1 MLNLWPDERR
11 AIAPPDPISVADWS
25 NKNIVLLPESSRE
38 PGPYRWQRT
47 PYHRD
52 IMNLYQHPQVRHIVL
67 KWATQVGKT
76 VILYNMLGYAVDQD
90 PYSTLLTYP
99 SDDEAKTISRTRVQP
114 LIEASKTLREKKPT
128 DQKRYQLTEMSFP
141 AMVLYVIGANSPT
154 PMSQK
159 PCRNVFRDEVNKWPP
174 QIKDHGDPMDLSTE
188 RMKGYWDI
196 RKIVD
201 VSSPTL
207 EGGNISKQEA
217 LCQVK
222 LRYFVPCPFCKRLQV
237 LSFWKLNPG
246 GVVFEDEKE
255 LETMY
260 RIQKAKNTAAYECR
274 FCAKK
279 IDDSWKEWMLD
290 PKNGAGWFDERIEEP
305 KKSRDP
311 IGELFEYFNQEGIML
326 ESIAASQLSSLY
338 SPWIRWADVVEKFLE
353 ANLSTFRRF
362 DKLRTFKNDW
372 LAEEFKD
379 TIHEKSEDSI
389 LALRCE
395 MAPHIVPAAAVAL
408 TAGIDCQKDGFYFVV
423 RAWAKDYTNWLIRY
437 GYVLSWD
444 DIYRILYEESYKVE
458 GKEAPMS
465 VWRAGIDT
473 GGGSD
478 GDQSMTASAYRWIS
492 TRGGAKVFGTKGAS
506 RIQSQPIKLSLI
518 NTMPGKRNIPIP
530 GAGVRLCMIDT
541 ILFKD
546 VFHNQMQIKDGD
558 PGCVY
563 LHADTDM
570 DYASQIVSEE
580 KVRDQKGVYRWE
592 HVRGENHYLDAEV
605 IAFAMASPFFMGGVD
620 MIASRSGAAGKD
632 RSGSRRDAASTRKI
646 NRSKGFLPKKDG
658 WLKR

>member
-11 AIAPPDPISVADWS
+11 AIAPPEPISAADWS
-25 NKNIVLLPESSRE
+25 NRNIVLLPESSRE

-52 IMNLYQHPQVRHIVL
+52 ILNLYQHPQVRHIVL

-76 VILYNMLGYAVDQD
+76 VILYNMLGYVIDQD
-90 PYSTLLTYP
+90 PFSTMLSYP

-114 LIEASKTLREKKPT
+114 LIEAARTLREKKPF

-141 AMVLYVIGANSPT
+141 GLVLYVIGANSPT

-201 VSSPTL
+201 VSSPTT
-207 EGGNISKQEA
+207 ESGNITKQEA
-217 LCQVK
+217 LCQAQ
-222 LRYFVPCPFCKRLQV
+222 LRYFVPCPDCGRLQT
-237 LSFWKLNPG
+237 LEWEQIK
-246 GVVFEDEKE
+246 FENDRE
-255 LETMY
+255 LETIY
-260 RIQKAKNTAAYECR
+260 RIQKAKNTAYYECK
-274 FCAKK
+274 FCQTR

-290 PKNGAGWFDERIEEP
+290 PENGAAWFDERIEEP
-305 KKSRDP
+305 QKTADP
-311 IGELFEYFNQEGIML
+311 IGELFEYYNKEGIEL
-326 ESIAASQLSSLY
+326 ESIAASELSSLY

-353 ANLSTFRRF
+353 AHLSTFRRF
-362 DKLRTFKNDW
+362 DKLRSFTNDW
-372 LAEEFKD
+372 LAKEWKD
-379 TIHEKSEDSI
+379 VIHKKSEDAI
-389 LALRCE
+389 LNLRCE
-395 MAPHIVPAAAVAL
+395 LAPHIVPAAAVAL

-423 RAWAKDYTNWLIRY
+423 RAWARDYTNWLIRY
-437 GYVLSWD
+437 GFLLSEND
-444 DIYRILYEESYKVE
+444 VYRLIYEDTYERED
-458 GKEAPMS
+458 GGDRGFI
-465 VWRAGIDT
+465 WRAGMDT

-478 GDQSMTASAYRWIS
+478 GDMSMTAQAYRFIS
-492 TRGGAKVFGTKGAS
+492 LRGGSRLFGTKGAS
-506 RIQSQPIKLSLI
+506 RVQTQPIKLSMI
-518 NTMPGKRNIPIP
+518 NTYPGKRQVPIP
-530 GAGVRLCMIDT
+530 GAGVRLCVLDT

-546 VFHNQMQIKDGD
+546 VFHSQMQIKDGD

-570 DYASQIVSEE
+570 DYAGQIVSEE
-580 KVRDQKGVYRWE
+580 KMRDTKGIYRWE

-605 IAFAMASPFFMGGVD
+605 ICFAMASPFFMGGLDVIGGTKKAAAEVAGTEARPTD
-620 MIASRSGAAGKD
+620 IAAGD
-632 RSGSRRDAASTRKI
+632 RSH
-646 NRSKGFLPKKDG
+646 KGKGVGWMPQRGG